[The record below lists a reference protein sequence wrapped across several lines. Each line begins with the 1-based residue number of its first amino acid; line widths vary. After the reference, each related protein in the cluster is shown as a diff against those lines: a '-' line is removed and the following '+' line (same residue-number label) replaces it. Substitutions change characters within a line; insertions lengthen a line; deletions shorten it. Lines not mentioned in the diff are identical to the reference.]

1 MIYKE
6 NYAHPGEESP
16 GPEPK
21 GGRGMAE
28 KRRVASVDCAR
39 ALSML
44 YIIGIHHM
52 QSFVRPGTVI
62 DALANHAAP
71 ALCAFTAISALFIG
85 RKRFEK
91 PGDIISFYKSR
102 LVRAYPLFLLGCL
115 SLFVVSLAVGKY
127 FSGVRQLLLTLT
139 GLVMILGPT
148 PKTMWYMSMLLLF
161 WLLTPLFC
169 WKRRRGAGDMLL
181 RFIGLVLLL
190 AAFRGAA
197 LLGARV
203 DSRLYGY
210 AAVYF
215 GTLILADKLKVDDAL
230 RVASPVIAAAVIALL
245 SLSPARGWL
254 PAYPREVALGVA
266 GAVLILTAGKL
277 CARVRPLST
286 ALAWISYGSMAA
298 YLFHRQWLGL
308 CYYLLGPFGLPL
320 AALLMAVLMVGAY
333 WVQCFYDRKVVPRL
347 RF

>member
-1 MIYKE
+1 
-6 NYAHPGEESP
+6 
-16 GPEPK
+16 
-21 GGRGMAE
+21 MAAD
-28 KRRVASVDCAR
+28 RRVASVDCAR

-91 PGDIISFYKSR
+91 PGDIAAFYKSR

-115 SLFVVSLAVGKY
+115 SLFVVSLVVGKY

-139 GLVMILGPT
+139 GLVMVIGPA
-148 PKTMWYMSMLLLF
+148 PKTMWFMSMLLLF
-161 WLLTPLFC
+161 WMLTPLFC
-169 WKRRRGAGDMLL
+169 WRRRRGAGDVLL
-181 RFIGLVLLL
+181 RWGGLALLL
-190 AAFRGAA
+190 AAFRGVA

-215 GTLILADKLKVDDAL
+215 GTLILADKLKVDDTL
-230 RVASPVIAAAVIALL
+230 RPAPPLIAAAVIALL
-245 SLSPARGWL
+245 SLPPVRGWL
-254 PAYPREVALGVA
+254 PAYPREVGVGVA
-266 GAVLILTAGKL
+266 GAVLILTVGKL
-277 CARVRPLST
+277 CAKVPVLSRV
-286 ALAWISYGSMAA
+286 LAWISCGSMAA

-308 CYYLLGPFGLPL
+308 CYYLLGPFRLPL
-320 AALLMAVLMVGAY
+320 AALLMAALLAGAY
-333 WVQCFYDRKVVPRL
+333 WVQRFYDRQVVPRL